1 MESLIKQLSRLSRWM
16 RNLILLTFHPR
27 KLHSGPVISVVIPIY
42 DRTDQLIEAIES
54 VLNQDYANI
63 ELLLVCDGS
72 PSTTVEIV
80 NNYLSDS
87 RVRAVFL
94 KGNSGNAVRA
104 RNCGI
109 ASSNGKYI
117 AFLDSDDICTKERLS
132 ISVAILEN
140 DEIDV
145 VYGSWFAL
153 MDGSRDISGL
163 TNGQLVHS
171 IEANFQNLWTASI
184 PCQSTVTVRKEMFEK
199 FGLIKP
205 EMKYREDH
213 ELWLRLA
220 YFGAQFRNVKFPFTH
235 LRLHSGNNEINFE
248 SDTIFWLEKTQK
260 NYDQLGP
267 SIESVRENIPDQLI

>member
-1 MESLIKQLSRLSRWM
+1 MENVIKQFSRLFKRIINQSF
-16 RNLILLTFHPR
+16 LTFHPR
-27 KLHSGPVISVVIPIY
+27 KLRSGPVISVVIPIY

-54 VLNQDYANI
+54 VLNQDYVNI

-72 PSTTVEIV
+72 PSATVEIV
-80 NNYLSDS
+80 NSYLTDS
-87 RVRAVFL
+87 RVKAISL

-109 ASSNGKYI
+109 ASSTGKYI

-140 DEIDV
+140 DQIDV

-171 IEANFQNLWTASI
+171 IEANFQNLWSASI

-220 YFGAQFRNVKFPFTH
+220 YFGAHFRNVKFPFTH

-248 SDTIFWLEKTQK
+248 SDTKFWLEKTQK
-260 NYDQLGP
+260 SYDQRGP
-267 SIESVRENIPDQLI
+267 SIESVRENIAAQLI

>member
-1 MESLIKQLSRLSRWM
+1 MENVIKQFSRLSKRIVNQ
-16 RNLILLTFHPR
+16 RFLTFHPR
-27 KLHSGPVISVVIPIY
+27 KLRSGPVISVVIPIY

-54 VLNQDYANI
+54 VLNQDYVNI

-72 PSTTVEIV
+72 PSATVEIV
-80 NNYLSDS
+80 NSYLTDS
-87 RVRAVFL
+87 RVKAIFL

-109 ASSNGKYI
+109 ASSTGKYI
-117 AFLDSDDICTKERLS
+117 AFLDSDDICTTERLS

-140 DEIDV
+140 DQIDV

-171 IEANFQNLWTASI
+171 IEANFENLWSASI

-220 YFGAQFRNVKFPFTH
+220 YFGADFRNVKFPFTH

-248 SDTIFWLEKTQK
+248 SDTKFWLEKTQK
-260 NYDQLGP
+260 SYDQLGP
-267 SIESVRENIPDQLI
+267 SIESVRESIAAQLI